1 MSSDATSESPE
12 PNQATDLPSTAF
24 YLPEGDGFVS
34 TVLTRGPWDRD
45 FQHGGPPSAL
55 LTTVLLDGV
64 ERMSLARVTLEF
76 LRPVPIA
83 TLRVKVEEVTEGRT
97 VRRRKATLL
106 AGDRPVLEARALFI
120 RDLPNPAETF
130 GDPWPAPDSQ
140 SPFTFPFFPWK
151 RGYHQAVDVRV
162 LDPPWGKTPVRC
174 WARARVPLIHGRPTR
189 PEAHTLILADAE
201 SGMGPPVD
209 PMQWTYLNPD
219 LTVYFGRLPAAGWL
233 GLDIRS
239 FAGDLGGGLSEARL
253 RDERGVFGR
262 SAQSLVVQQRDP
274 E

>member
-1 MSSDATSESPE
+1 MNSDPAHENPTVSSP
-12 PNQATDLPSTAF
+12 DLPSPTAF
-24 YLPEGDGFVS
+24 YLPESDGFVS
-34 TVLTRGPWDRD
+34 TVLTRGPWDRS

-55 LTTVLLDGV
+55 LTTALLEGV
-64 ERMSLARVTLEF
+64 EGMSLARITLEF
-76 LRPVPIA
+76 LRPVPIV
-83 TLRVKVEEVTEGRT
+83 TLQVEVEEVTEGRT
-97 VRRRKATLL
+97 VRRRKARLL
-106 AGDRPVLEARALFI
+106 AGERPVLEARALFI
-120 RDLPNPAETF
+120 RDQPIRGETF

-140 SPFTFPFFPWK
+140 SPFIFPFFPWTK
-151 RGYHQAVDVRV
+151 GYHQAVDVRV

-174 WARARVPLIHGRPTR
+174 WARARVPLIAGRPTL

-209 PMQWTYLNPD
+209 PMEWTYVNPD
-219 LTVYFGRLPAAGWL
+219 LTVYFGRRPETGWL

-239 FAGDLGGGLSEARL
+239 FAGDSGGGLSEARL

-262 SAQSLVVQQRDP
+262 SSQSLLVQQRDP